1 MWKADPKPEPKQ
13 KKKAKAISKVSKS
26 RKLDLKLYE
35 QARDEYIKKNPI
47 CEACNEEHTD
57 CIHHKAGRIG
67 SLLYNPRYFLS
78 VCNICHDTIEN
89 NPEWAKEM
97 GFSVIR
103 TKL

>member
-1 MWKADPKPEPKQ
+1 MWKPDPKPEPKQ

-35 QARDEYIKKNPI
+35 QARDEYLNNNPI
-47 CEACNEEHTD
+47 CNVCNEAHTD
-57 CIHHKAGRIG
+57 CVHHKAGRIG
-67 SLLYNPRYFLS
+67 SLLYNPRYFLA
-78 VCNICHDTIEN
+78 VCGACHDTIEN